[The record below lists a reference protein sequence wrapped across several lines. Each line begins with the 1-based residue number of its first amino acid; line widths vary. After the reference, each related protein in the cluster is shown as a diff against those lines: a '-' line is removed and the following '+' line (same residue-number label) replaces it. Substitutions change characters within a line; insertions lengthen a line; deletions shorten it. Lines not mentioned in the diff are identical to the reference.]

1 MSMTTLSERV
11 NASSGQIRQILQA
24 LFLPKE
30 FGNGFRLASEGAGN
44 KSACANMSL
53 SYDSATWE
61 SATTDQFLLEGQ
73 LMLFLFANPLRS
85 YIQYDHNP
93 GGNIAE
99 YIVQAVDGTTSWP
112 ILASTNGERITTE
125 LIPRWAVANS
135 AYAPHGPVMFPG
147 YDKCGHYYLFVSTG
161 IATPVP
167 PATAYGLVVSLSVAP
182 VAADAGT
189 IRWYVWSGKGPW
201 LWQSSVITTGVQD
214 YSCIVLDGG
223 AYMYAVVEYT
233 ENVANQTAS
242 LTIREQAWVWQH
254 HCVSDINSLLT
265 QAYGIRVNSAAIR
278 VQNDAAPLSREGSI
292 VSATIGANASWQT
305 VCSGSQY
312 LTNVQV
318 FRERT
323 ADRGYY
329 GIVLP
334 DSDDDVSEFYSDI
347 SASAFST
354 APTLTQAAFPL
365 NERRPFKAIALN
377 VPTAAGRSFSFDVTH
392 TIEYL
397 TNNKLVGQ
405 NVSDFSEK
413 SLEAAIVI
421 ASTMETDYD
430 NPVHWRDILQTIATY
445 LPLGAKAL
453 TSALQL
459 FNYNE
464 IANQIEVRQPS
475 LERFAG
481 NLSEISQAAA
491 KNKRGTGR

>member
-1 MSMTTLSERV
+1 MATLSERI
-11 NASSGQIRQILQA
+11 NSSSEQIRQILQA

-53 SYDSATWE
+53 SYDSSSWE
-61 SATTDQFLLEGQ
+61 STTADTWLLESQ
-73 LMLFLFANPLRS
+73 LMVFLFANPLRS

-93 GGNIAE
+93 SGNVAE
-99 YIVQAVDGTTSWP
+99 YLVSAVDGTTSWAIP
-112 ILASTNGERITTE
+112 ASTNGERIATE
-125 LIPRWAVANS
+125 LIPRWATANS
-135 AYAPHGPVMFPG
+135 SYAPHGPILFPG
-147 YDKCGHYYLFVSTG
+147 YDRCGHYYLFVSTG
-161 IATPVP
+161 DVTPVP

-182 VAADAGT
+182 VAANAGN
-189 IRWYVWSGKGPW
+189 IRWYVWSGKAPF
-201 LWQSSVITTGVQD
+201 LWYSETITTNVQN
-214 YSCIVLDGG
+214 YSCVVPDGG

-242 LTIREQAWVWQH
+242 LTIREQSYVWQH

-265 QAYGIRVNSAAIR
+265 QAYGIRVNSATIR
-278 VQNDAAPLSREGSI
+278 VQNDAAPLSREGMI
-292 VSATIGANASWQT
+292 VSATIGANSSWQT
-305 VCSGSQY
+305 VSLGTDY
-312 LTNVQV
+312 LMNVQLA
-318 FRERT
+318 RDRT

-365 NERRPFKAIALN
+365 NERRPYKAIAIN
-377 VPTAAGRSFSFDVTH
+377 VATSAGRSFTFDVTH

-445 LPLGAKAL
+445 LPLGAKVL

-459 FNYNE
+459 FNYND
-464 IANQIEVRQPS
+464 IANQIEARQPS
-475 LERFAG
+475 LDRFSN
-481 NLSEISQAAA
+481 NLAEISQASA
-491 KNKRGTGR
+491 KNKRKTGR